1 MPARQRRGMMTLIPP
16 EVGYSSR
23 SKASGPPRAGLFLG
37 KIAGMKASITL
48 LRRDGMRLRKDEIA
62 EPLTGEIHMFDW
74 ENTNSFRRAIRVLE
88 LLQRV
93 GSIDQAAAKLFDPEL
108 IAVKAGAMVFRG
120 IVLETRDGRVFEHE
134 QIWRVVPAGGI
145 DPTQDHDPD

>member
-1 MPARQRRGMMTLIPP
+1 
-16 EVGYSSR
+16 
-23 SKASGPPRAGLFLG
+23 
-37 KIAGMKASITL
+37 MKASITL

-62 EPLTGEIHMFDW
+62 APLTGEIHMYDW
-74 ENTNSFRRAIRVLE
+74 ESTNSFRRSVRVLE
-88 LLQRV
+88 LRQRV

-120 IVLETRDGRVFEHE
+120 IVLEPRDGRVFEHE

-145 DPTQDHDPD
+145 DPTHDHDAE

>member
-1 MPARQRRGMMTLIPP
+1 MG
-16 EVGYSSR
+16 
-23 SKASGPPRAGLFLG
+23 
-37 KIAGMKASITL
+37 GMKATITL

-62 EPLTGEIHMFDW
+62 APLAGEIHMYDW

-88 LLQRV
+88 LRQRV

-120 IVLETRDGRVFEHE
+120 IVLEPREGRVFEHE
-134 QIWRVVPAGGI
+134 QVWRVVPTGGI
-145 DPTQDHDPD
+145 DPTQDHDPE